1 MAEGAKSRR
10 LFAGIELDE
19 RTRSECAE
27 AAERL
32 RKTGFEARFEGA
44 DKLHVTLAF
53 LGNVEA
59 SRFDEIATALSTAA
73 ARVPEF
79 ALCFDKLGAFPH
91 ERKPRVVYVGARE
104 QGAAYRALAAAI
116 RQAYA
121 ELGFAF
127 ESDAVA
133 HVTIARVKEP
143 KRPLPLVEFS
153 PIELDVRGVAL
164 FESIFEKQRNTTR
177 YEIVADAALQST
189 RTLRHAR
196 FALLR
201 VTRGA
206 SAD

>member
-32 RKTGFEARFEGA
+32 RKTGFEARFESA

-59 SRFDEIATALSTAA
+59 SRFDEIAAGLTTAA
-73 ARVPEF
+73 QVREF

-91 ERKPRVVYVGARE
+91 ERKPRVVYIGARE
-104 QGAAYRALAAAI
+104 QGAAYRTLAGAVC
-116 RQAYA
+116 QAYA

-177 YEIVADAALQST
+177 YEIVAAAALQTHAPFDT
-189 RTLRHAR
+189 R
-196 FALLR
+196 
-201 VTRGA
+201 A
-206 SAD
+206 SRYSG